1 MEGLVG
7 ELQLYTVHAQQLFVL
22 LDQAVAGLLEH
33 THQCVLVQIV
43 QHSDDRQTADQLR
56 DQAKL
61 DQIVR
66 LHLAQQGTLGILRV
80 VLQAAAEAQCR
91 AIGAAQDVFIQ
102 AIKGT
107 AADEQDVGGIDL
119 DKLLLGVLAA
129 TVGRHVAHGALQD
142 LQQRLLHTLAAHI
155 TGDGGI
161 LALAGDFVD
170 LIDVDDTHLCLLHI
184 KIRRLKQL
192 EQDVLHILTHIA
204 RLGQGGGIRNGE
216 GHPQHLGQGLSQQS
230 LADTGGAQ
238 QQNVG
243 LLQFHIRTFAAQD
256 ALIMVVNGD
265 RQHTLGLIL
274 TNDILVQPV
283 LDLSRSQDID
293 IQTIHSLHPGTA
305 CAAARAAVCFRV
317 LRLIREQIM
326 AQTDALAADVDTGA
340 DDHPFHFVLMLA
352 AEAAHQ
358 VFFIFAGI
366 VVCHNCYSL
375 FWVFARRALP
385 RAFQFQRWA
394 MTSSIRPY
402 SLASSAVI

>member
-1 MEGLVG
+1 M
-7 ELQLYTVHAQQLFVL
+7 
-22 LDQAVAGLLEH
+22 
-33 THQCVLVQIV
+33 
-43 QHSDDRQTADQLR
+43 
-56 DQAKL
+56 
-61 DQIVR
+61 R
-66 LHLAQQGTLGILRV
+66 LHLAQQGTLGIIRV

-91 AIGAAQDVFIQ
+91 AISAAQDVFIQ

-119 DKLLLGVLAA
+119 DELLLGVLAA
-129 TVGRHVAHGALQD
+129 AVGRHVAHGALQD

-161 LALAGDFVD
+161 LALAGDLVD
-170 LIDVDDTHLCLLHI
+170 LINVDDTHLCLLHI

-204 RLGQGGGIRNGE
+204 GLSQGGGIRNGE

-283 LDLSRSQDID
+283 LDLSRGQDID

-326 AQTDALAADVDTGA
+326 AQADTLAADVDTGA
-340 DDHPFHFVLMLA
+340 NDHPFHFVLMLA

>member
-1 MEGLVG
+1 
-7 ELQLYTVHAQQLFVL
+7 
-22 LDQAVAGLLEH
+22 
-33 THQCVLVQIV
+33 
-43 QHSDDRQTADQLR
+43 
-56 DQAKL
+56 
-61 DQIVR
+61 
-66 LHLAQQGTLGILRV
+66 
-80 VLQAAAEAQCR
+80 
-91 AIGAAQDVFIQ
+91 
-102 AIKGT
+102 
-107 AADEQDVGGIDL
+107 
-119 DKLLLGVLAA
+119 
-129 TVGRHVAHGALQD
+129 
-142 LQQRLLHTLAAHI
+142 
-155 TGDGGI
+155 
-161 LALAGDFVD
+161 
-170 LIDVDDTHLCLLHI
+170 
-184 KIRRLKQL
+184 
-192 EQDVLHILTHIA
+192 
-204 RLGQGGGIRNGE
+204 
-216 GHPQHLGQGLSQQS
+216 
-230 LADTGGAQ
+230 
-238 QQNVG
+238 
-243 LLQFHIRTFAAQD
+243 
-256 ALIMVVNGD
+256 MVVNGD

-283 LDLSRSQDID
+283 LDLSRGQDID

-326 AQTDALAADVDTGA
+326 AQADALAANVDTGA